1 MKKIVL
7 TTLLVII
14 VLLFSTSSF
23 GAIQKDFT
31 VTCKK
36 DKSSITLTASNSE
49 IGSGSNSALFKCVRN
64 THISGQCN
72 SEQTILTTDCTPK
85 TTTSTSKFCSVYQC
99 PAGYKLKSGANTIN
113 QGSNP
118 TQNCCDLEGEISP
131 PIYQDPC
138 KPFKSALFKIQTEAG
153 SFNVN
158 EGSTIEISSSS
169 QQGYLIVSNI
179 ALESGV
185 DLYYDSVNIGNENPG
200 GNAVSGMFS
209 QFLTFNVGSHTIAAG
224 PTNKNPCP
232 PQISF
237 TIKQK
242 AMMTTVFTSNP
253 AACGN
258 NKIESGEVCDGTNGC
273 ATNYECA
280 SDCKSCKPKSSTV
293 SSTPVYAIQYC
304 STYNCP
310 SEYKSKSGAS
320 SIQQGTDPL
329 NNCCDKTP
337 VTSPCPPNTN
347 NMYDSPK
354 LLSNCDSN
362 MANFGYATPA
372 PSGGWCCYFYK
383 GPLTCPSYQTLV
395 GDKCVYTTTT
405 SNKCGDGK
413 ITGSEEC
420 DSGSSQTAYCSGGGY
435 CNNCYCEYAEPSS
448 GYYTTGGGSSSSGPK
463 YSTAGAVVNL
473 FTGRSISNILK
484 PKSVSSITG
493 RVYSETPSASPSIS
507 VKVENSQYIC
517 FVNVGS
523 MVKTTT
529 NECGKDYCT
538 LEGCKKTY
546 ITTTE
551 KCGNAQKDSGEECD
565 FKLGTLGCK
574 EGQIC
579 TQSCKCDYPK
589 IIPTCGNGKQD
600 SREECGEPGLK
611 CLIGTCEKCQC
622 VVGGCTPSDDCRTN
636 DDCVQKHKSGYYC
649 EGCECRAPEIDEG
662 CQVPPDECNSDDDC
676 KSGLCQ
682 NCHCYVEPPKE
693 DCYENGGDECSSDE
707 DCGTGK
713 CSGMPNCKCIPQG
726 CDLPIECHPADAS
739 AGITST
745 MATKECQEHFRQQA
759 AAKGIVYA
767 EGESVW
773 CEKDCKCRRQPGES
787 YCDECPD
794 PLYFPKPETQGFNCD
809 LADPT
814 VPSISTSPLPPPTL
828 FGYEAEP
835 EDNGISAAAGSVSL
849 EPVDLEENPELKTKE
864 LELKELEGNLAKT
877 ISGAEPLLEDLNDLI
892 EEINSKVLEEKE
904 LVIDKIDEVIAH
916 FEEVKKLYKEYRA
929 KLEDFLTK
937 ALELKS
943 VTEENKATLLEKVD
957 NEIKSVED
965 QLENLYNL
973 KFEIEKAIILEEKYE
988 IIAELQEEYTRNIE
1002 AYNAKSAKKELQES
1016 TEEFKIN
1023 PTGQAIKSFSLI
1035 TGQTKKMLY
1044 SKIDSQGEITEQDI
1058 KILENNVKAIIS
1070 AIDDLLNT
1078 YDYIKDFAK
1087 EFYKSEK
1094 ISEEDYNKIIEEL
1107 NKEIDDA
1114 KENKKSIKKVIDDQ
1128 EFDSAR
1134 LFIRLQASLA
1144 SNNYIDAKKA
1154 LDGLQLINA
1163 IKDEIAQEY
1172 HRYID
1177 AEQRRVSLLS
1187 EVENIKSRIP
1197 SANLL
1202 TTEIV
1207 FPRELIES
1215 EECNDGIDNDED
1227 NAIDSFDGACQTG
1240 LDEVIDNKDVINV
1253 IYTLDPE
1260 FALAFAL
1267 LLTTRENE
1275 QISQRIQ
1282 DILYK
1287 DDEERNLDLF
1297 ARILTNPTTPKKKVI
1312 EEVEFFKNIPFSVQD
1327 YAQPDLCTATGGN
1340 KWYPSC
1346 RTNELCL
1353 PFCSCPTGAF
1363 VEEIGCVNNPEDYE
1377 VQRYVATD
1385 YERQETSVTGQF
1397 FKELFTR
1404 SKPNPKAQNNKITGK
1419 AIGTGIPTPEP
1430 EIPAHE
1436 LLKSIYDNLK
1446 IEEQNRKCRDIGESL
1461 SSNLDQV
1468 KLICPEM
1475 LGIIDGIKKALDDI
1489 NELRKGLDDISEIF
1503 EDSYKDALDLFHKSQ
1518 SGDGST
1524 AGDDDD
1530 DAAREAYNDYKDEE
1544 RAFDKVQEEYGLHG
1558 VDPDRGFS
1566 PDDLDSVKRG
1576 KPRNEHGRDDQKYI
1590 DKVSKDLGKNIQ
1602 DLTINEVQQHL
1613 DNVLMFRNIAKNRY
1627 DKISKESAINR
1638 LRDGITNG
1646 ELRGEQLRETI
1657 KEITGAETSWLKTY
1671 SDLINHAKDLIKPA
1685 PTSKDPINKED
1696 YKNRAK
1702 NRVASLN
1709 GDQIVRKAY
1718 DYSAKLQ
1725 SAVDNA
1731 NEAAENAKQAAEQVE
1746 KLAKNCPES
1755 SKALDAAKDAA
1766 ENAKKAADQAA
1777 KELENSNKVAKEAG
1791 LMWDVMLSLTGSQTI
1806 SGIAGVS
1813 EEELEEQRRN
1823 IFTLSEE
1830 SSEPPT
1836 IEKLAA
1842 KALEALHYAVRGK
1855 VYAEQAKMEA
1865 LKANNALI
1873 QALIESLNCVKCSGK
1888 IPLGLPL
1895 TEFGCTP
1902 CKSPSGY
1909 LFPTQISAPEDSS
1922 KGTTTNPIPPP
1933 QPPSPSAQA
1942 ANDLAN
1948 AEQNL
1953 ATQEE
1958 NERNIG
1964 TRIAKLDTKEKNEE
1978 LTDEE
1983 RTERIELQSS
1993 LARTKARTTDL
2004 KDKIK
2009 NVKQPCT
2016 KEKVDEIQNNI
2027 KKKEAELENVRK
2039 ESAKTFNDCKNEKT
2053 KAIEENAEKE
2063 SDERS
2068 AEARNNLDSVVEKLR
2083 KKAELE
2089 NKRDQLS
2096 DESPEIKNINLELVN
2111 INKGMSLKEA
2121 DLGNSL
2127 EQSGIDINSGSIAD
2141 AQNAAWN
2148 KLKDEMIKNSIENK
2162 VNSEKGNVDQKCR
2175 EKIREFDEKVGP
2187 LEKQLSGLYELLD
2200 DCTPKV
2206 RTEETKDFKGAR
2218 EILYDK
2224 YKQKLDEYNMLVEKA
2239 AKTADDLAKIDQLK
2253 NEIDWLRKE
2262 LDKRATPEDKTVN
2275 QIVDTKNKVAALQA
2289 RKKDLED
2296 EIARQEKQKAE
2307 TTDTE
2312 KLQEIQNSIDKLKAK
2327 LAEVTKELDST
2338 KAHLSD
2344 LENSTSTTQKLAAT
2358 KRHYEEQEAR
2368 TKAEIE
2374 LLNGLKSKL
2383 QKELESKK
2391 EGTVDY
2397 DKIKSDIEV
2406 VDEQIRKL
2414 NLRLLELRKLKE
2426 QAESD
2431 LTEVVG
2437 EIFVGP
2443 PPQLDISQIMK
2454 GVEGKY
2460 LTSEDLAKI
2469 KEILLRIKQAYDGT
2483 NPVESIKEFIDQEMA
2498 KIEKVGD
2505 QYKVTSVA
2513 QLIILNLH
2521 NAWIKAANKN
2531 AQQTFDYLQTLARY
2545 FFDSENPE
2553 ASATKIEELA
2563 RKLGPMLDQEVVNK
2577 FIDQTRNFKD
2587 HVQDQKA
2594 RGVCAG

>member
-1 MKKIVL
+1 MKIIVL

-23 GAIQKDFT
+23 GVIQKDFA

-36 DKSSITLTASNSE
+36 DKSSITLTANNQE

-64 THISGQCN
+64 THISGQCT
-72 SEQTILTTDCTPK
+72 SEQTILTADCTPK
-85 TTTSTSKFCSVYQC
+85 TTTSTPKFCSVYQC
-99 PAGYKLKSGANTIN
+99 PTGYKLKSGANTIS

-118 TQNCCDLEGEISP
+118 TQNCCDIEREISP

-138 KPFKSALFKIQTEAG
+138 APFKSALFKIQTEAG

-169 QQGYLIVSNI
+169 QQGYLIVSGI
-179 ALESGV
+179 TLESGV
-185 DLYYDSVNIGNENPG
+185 DLYYDGVNIGNENPG

-209 QFLTFNVGSHTIAAG
+209 QFLTFTTGSHTIAAG

-258 NKIESGEVCDGTNGC
+258 DKVESGEVCDGTSGC

-280 SDCKSCKPKSSTV
+280 SDCKSCKPKALTV
-293 SSTPVYAIQYC
+293 SQP
-304 STYNCP
+304 P
-310 SEYKSKSGAS
+310 
-320 SIQQGTDPL
+320 
-329 NNCCDKTP
+329 P
-337 VTSPCPPNTN
+337 VTSPCPLNDNLNGPEFST
-347 NMYDSPK
+347 SQ
-354 LLSNCDSN
+354 CDSSR
-362 MANFGYATPA
+362 ANFALGTPA
-372 PSGGWCCYFYK
+372 SGGGWCCYFYK
-383 GPLTCPSYQTLV
+383 GPLTCPPAQQLE
-395 GDKCVYTTTT
+395 GNKCVYITTTT
-405 SNKCGDGK
+405 KKCGDGK
-413 ITGSEEC
+413 ITGQEEC
-420 DSGSSQTAYCSGGGY
+420 DSGSSQTAYCPGGGY

-448 GYYTTGGGSSSSGPK
+448 GYYTTGGSSSSGPK
-463 YSTAGAVVNL
+463 YSTAGAVANL
-473 FTGRSISNILK
+473 FTGKSISNILK
-484 PKSVSSITG
+484 QKSVNPITG

-507 VKVENSQYIC
+507 IKVENSQYIC

-529 NECGKDYCT
+529 TECGKDYCT

-546 ITTTE
+546 IPTTE
-551 KCGNAQKDSGEECD
+551 KCGNAQKDAGEECD

-574 EGQIC
+574 EEQIC
-579 TQSCKCDYPK
+579 TSSCKCDYPK

-600 SREECGEPGLK
+600 SREECGEPGLR

-622 VVGGCTPSDDCRTN
+622 VIDGCTQSDDCRTN

-649 EGCECRAPEIDEG
+649 EGCECRAPEIDQG
-662 CQVPPDECNSDDDC
+662 CQVPPDECNSNDDC

-693 DCYENGGDECSSDE
+693 DCDPASDECVSDE

-713 CSGMPNCKCIPQG
+713 CSGMPSCKCIPQG

-739 AGITST
+739 SGITST

-759 AAKGIVYA
+759 AANKIVYA

-814 VPSISTSPLPPPTL
+814 VPSISTPQSPPPTL
-828 FGYEAEP
+828 FGHEAEP

-849 EPVDLEENPELKTKE
+849 EPVDPEENPELKLKE

-892 EEINSKVLEEKE
+892 EKINNKFLEEKE
-904 LVIDKIDEVIAH
+904 LAIDKVDEVIAY
-916 FEEVKKLYKEYRA
+916 FEEVRKLYKEYRT

-943 VTEENKATLLEKVD
+943 VTEENKATLLEKAD
-957 NEIKSVED
+957 DEIKSVED
-965 QLENLYNL
+965 QLNNLYNL
-973 KFEIEKAIILEEKYE
+973 KFEIEKAIILKEKYE
-988 IIAELQEEYTRNIE
+988 VIAELQEEYIRNIE
-1002 AYNAKSAKKELQES
+1002 AYNSKQQSQQS
-1016 TEEFKIN
+1016 QDSV
-1023 PTGQAIKSFSLI
+1023 TGEVIRSI
-1035 TGQTKKMLY
+1035 TGMTQKMDKYLRQRV
-1044 SKIDSQGEITEQDI
+1044 SSESEVTEQDI

-1078 YDYIKDFAK
+1078 YDYIKDSAK
-1087 EFYKSEK
+1087 EFYKSKK

-1114 KENKKSIKKVIDDQ
+1114 KTNKKSIKKVIDDQ

-1154 LDGLQLINA
+1154 LDGLQSINA
-1163 IKDEIAQEY
+1163 IKDETAQEY

-1177 AEQRRVSLLS
+1177 AEQKRVSLLS

-1197 SANLL
+1197 SANILI
-1202 TTEIV
+1202 TEIV
-1207 FPRELIES
+1207 FPRELIEA
-1215 EECNDGIDNDED
+1215 EECNDGIDNDGD

-1240 LDEVIDNKDVINV
+1240 LDEVIDNKDVVNV

-1297 ARILTNPTTPKKKVI
+1297 ARILTNPKTPKNKAI

-1340 KWYPSC
+1340 KWYPLCKPNS
-1346 RTNELCL
+1346 LCL

-1363 VEEIGCVNNPEDYE
+1363 VEEIGCVNNPEDYG
-1377 VQRYVATD
+1377 VQRYIVTD
-1385 YERQETSVTGQF
+1385 YAKQETSVTGQF

-1404 SKPNPKAQNNKITGK
+1404 SKPNPKVQDNKITGK
-1419 AIGTGIPTPEP
+1419 ATGIPTPEP
-1430 EIPAHE
+1430 IPAHE
-1436 LLKSIYDNLK
+1436 LLKTIYENLK

-1468 KLICPEM
+1468 KLVCLEM
-1475 LGIIDGIKKALDDI
+1475 SGIIDGIKKALDDI
-1489 NELRKGLDDISEIF
+1489 NELRKGLDDISESF
-1503 EDSYKDALDLFHKSQ
+1503 ENSYKDALDLFYKSQ

-1530 DAAREAYNDYKDEE
+1530 DAAREAYNDYSKEQKRIDEFQKE
-1544 RAFDKVQEEYGLHG
+1544 FEFNL
-1558 VDPDRGFS
+1558 DRGFDQS
-1566 PDDLDSVKRG
+1566 QFDSSNFNKF
-1576 KPRNEHGRDDQKYI
+1576 K
-1590 DKVSKDLGKNIQ
+1590 DKVARDIGKDVKDLKLDDVHNYIN
-1602 DLTINEVQQHL
+1602 DLTKSRDATRDNYNE
-1613 DNVLMFRNIAKNRY
+1613 
-1627 DKISKESAINR
+1627 ISKESAINR
-1638 LRDGITNG
+1638 LRDGMFKG
-1646 ELRGEQLRETI
+1646 ELKGEQLREAIEDAAGKSST
-1657 KEITGAETSWLKTY
+1657 TNLKTN
-1671 SDLINHAKDLIKPA
+1671 SDLINYAKDLIKPTVGKKTT
-1685 PTSKDPINKED
+1685 PKDD

-1702 NRVASLN
+1702 NRVANIN
-1709 GDQIVRKAY
+1709 GDQIVGKAF

-1766 ENAKKAADQAA
+1766 ENAKKAADQAN
-1777 KELENSNKVAKEAG
+1777 KELKNSNKAAQEAG
-1791 LMWDVMLSLTGSQTI
+1791 LMWDVMFSLTGSQTV

-1813 EEELEEQRRN
+1813 EEEQRRN
-1823 IFTLSEE
+1823 IFTLLGSGAP
-1830 SSEPPT
+1830 EPPT

-1842 KALEALHYAVRGK
+1842 KALEALHYSVRGK
-1855 VYAEQAKMEA
+1855 VYAEQAKIEA

-1873 QALIESLNCVKCSGK
+1873 QALIESLNCVKCDSSV
-1888 IPLGLPL
+1888 PLGQPW
-1895 TEFGCTP
+1895 TSNGCTP
-1902 CKSPSGY
+1902 CKSSLGY
-1909 LFPTQISAPEDSS
+1909 FFPTQISAPEDPAA
-1922 KGTTTNPIPPP
+1922 GTSTSTSPVPPP
-1933 QPPSPSAQA
+1933 PPPSPSAQA

-1958 NERNIG
+1958 NERNIN
-1964 TRIAKLDTKEKNEE
+1964 TRIAKLDAKDGKEG
-1978 LTDEE
+1978 LTDNERAE
-1983 RTERIELQSS
+1983 RTELKSA
-1993 LARTKARTTDL
+1993 LARTKARTTEL

-2009 NVKQPCT
+2009 NIKQPCP
-2016 KEKVDEIQNNI
+2016 KDKVDEIQNNI
-2027 KKKEAELENVRK
+2027 KKTEAELENTRK

-2063 SDERS
+2063 SDKRS
-2068 AEARNNLDSVVEKLR
+2068 AEARKDLDSVVEKLR

-2089 NKRDQLS
+2089 KKRDQLS
-2096 DESPEIKNINLELVN
+2096 DESEDELSEIQRELVS
-2111 INKGMSLKEA
+2111 INKGMSLEEA
-2121 DLGNSL
+2121 NLGNSL
-2127 EQSGIDINSGSIAD
+2127 KESGIDITQGSIAD
-2141 AQNAAWN
+2141 AQNTAWD
-2148 KLKDEMIKNSIENK
+2148 KLKDEMIKNAIEHK
-2162 VNSEKGNVDQKCR
+2162 VNAEKGNVDQDCR

-2187 LEKQLSGLYELLD
+2187 LEKQLSGLYEQLD

-2218 EILYDK
+2218 ETLYNK
-2224 YKQKLDEYNMLVEKA
+2224 YKQKLDEYNALVEKA
-2239 AKTADDLAKIDQLK
+2239 AKTVDDLARIDQLK
-2253 NEIDWLRKE
+2253 QEIDWLRKE
-2262 LDKRATPEDKTVN
+2262 LDKRATPEDKVVN
-2275 QIVDTKNKVAALQA
+2275 QIVDTKNKVSALQA

-2327 LAEVTKELDST
+2327 LAEVTKELDLT

-2383 QKELESKK
+2383 QKELEGKK
-2391 EGTVDY
+2391 QGTVEY

-2431 LTEVVG
+2431 LTNVVG

-2443 PPQLDISQIMK
+2443 PPQLDISQLMK

-2498 KIEKVGD
+2498 KIERVGD

-2577 FIDQTRNFKD
+2577 FIDQIRNFKD
-2587 HVQDQKA
+2587 HVQDQKQ
-2594 RGVCAG
+2594 RGVCAS